1 MIIILYNL
9 LYLHTQLN
17 DKDMKAN
24 VQLEIDKD
32 DLSYELKEL
41 ISELA
46 TPEIK
51 KMIKEIALPLVKKE
65 VDKILEPLVVSTL
78 SSEQL
83 LFGSLDY
90 YSGYDKSL
98 STLDNRV
105 KAFML
110 GFLNKTVYK
119 YNDSS
124 RKPSEKYM
132 TSSSDSDD
140 TLITCVVKDAIKEF
154 ISNEFKPIVGEML
167 KSYISDIEKM
177 KEIYTNEAKKLVLET
192 IK

>member
-1 MIIILYNL
+1 
-9 LYLHTQLN
+9 
-17 DKDMKAN
+17 MKAK
-24 VQLEIDKD
+24 VELEIDKD

-41 ISELA
+41 VAELA

-51 KMIKEIALPLVKKE
+51 KMITSIALPLVKKE
-65 VDKILEPLVVSTL
+65 VDKILEPLVISTL
-78 SSEQL
+78 SNEKL

-90 YSGYDKSL
+90 YGGYDKNL

-105 KAFML
+105 SVFMK

-124 RKPSEKYM
+124 RRPSEKYM
-132 TSSSDSDD
+132 SSSSGSDD
-140 TLITCVVKDAIKEF
+140 TLITCIVKDAIREF
-154 ISNEFKPIVGEML
+154 LSNEFKPIVSEML
-167 KSYISDIEKM
+167 KTFISDREKM
-177 KEIYTNEAKKLVLET
+177 QEMYTQEAKKLLLET